1 MTEKSRLKNFPI
13 SFFSVMLGLLGFT
26 IANMKAV
33 EILDLNYDIS
43 SFLTWFSLGVFLL
56 LLIVFL
62 LKLIFYTKEV
72 TKDFNHPIKINFFPT
87 IGISFLMFSIV
98 FLGKDL
104 TLAKI
109 FWLAGVIIQTTLT
122 FLIVTKWMHQSIF
135 KLQHFNPSWFIPA
148 VGNIIVPL
156 AGVQLF
162 DPEIS
167 WFYFS
172 IGFILWLVLLTIS
185 FYRLFFHE
193 KLSDKLTPTL
203 FLLIAPQA
211 VGFIAYVKLTG
222 SIDLLARILYYFTL
236 FIALLLLT
244 QIKHF
249 IKLKYYLS
257 WWAYSFPISAFTI
270 STMLMFHKTGYKIFS
285 YLAYFGFTVLNLI
298 IIILIFQT
306 LKYIFKK
313 EICIEE

>member
-1 MTEKSRLKNFPI
+1 M
-13 SFFSVMLGLLGFT
+13 
-26 IANMKAV
+26 
-33 EILDLNYDIS
+33 
-43 SFLTWFSLGVFLL
+43 L

-72 TKDFNHPIKINFFPT
+72 TKDFNHPIKMNFFPT

-162 DPEIS
+162 RSGD
-167 WFYFS
+167 F
-172 IGFILWLVLLTIS
+172 LVLFQYWIYSLAGFTHD
-185 FYRLFFHE
+185 LF
-193 KLSDKLTPTL
+193 LSTYFFMKNFLINLLPLL

-222 SIDLLARILYYFTL
+222 SYRFT
-236 FIALLLLT
+236 
-244 QIKHF
+244 
-249 IKLKYYLS
+249 S
-257 WWAYSFPISAFTI
+257 
-270 STMLMFHKTGYKIFS
+270 
-285 YLAYFGFTVLNLI
+285 
-298 IIILIFQT
+298 
-306 LKYIFKK
+306 
-313 EICIEE
+313 